1 MAAMRAV
8 LDPPTPGAITANPL
22 ISFENMKQQLLLR
35 IPPEL
40 HVRLV
45 AQAKREGR
53 SVNAL
58 ANELLDLHVEVD
70 PSDLRTSVRARAA
83 ALGILHRRPR
93 IGPSLTPEERER
105 AIESTRGLGP
115 VLDQI
120 LDEDRNRP

>member
-8 LDPPTPGAITANPL
+8 LDLPPAGAITDNPL
-22 ISFENMKQQLLLR
+22 LSSNDMKQLLLR

-40 HVRLV
+40 HVRLA

-53 SVNAL
+53 SINAL
-58 ANELLDLHVEVD
+58 ATELLDLNVEVD
-70 PSDLRTSVRARAA
+70 PSDLQTRVRAKAA

-93 IGPSLTPEERER
+93 SGLPLTPEERQR
-105 AIESTRGLGP
+105 AIDSTKGLGP

-120 LDEDRNRP
+120 LDEDRNRL